1 MPTTFVGNVNATKG
15 TVLSPT
21 LKPPTNIDKA
31 ALLLKRLAP
40 PSLIKILEII
50 GPEHA
55 KRLNAVM
62 ADISKRPDF
71 AVLSE
76 QVLQEFR
83 ELQQEVRDS
92 VGNSPLL
99 TRMQA
104 GVSAVAALSN
114 SPPATNEQSASADD
128 ASTAPAPVAIVHFE
142 NPLQELQATPVA
154 IMSIVLQRE
163 PPSVM
168 ALVLKQLTPEV
179 TSRVMELLPPEVRQ
193 QTFLLLTGTK
203 QVNPVVVQG
212 ILKTIAQACR
222 AVDPAAAEQG
232 DTRSQDLVNLLQKFE
247 REERLRLIDVLNESD
262 PELAKQ
268 IDDLLYDFTD
278 LLRIEDRSV
287 QKILSQLEQR
297 TVALAIKTAPEDLMQ
312 KVMKNLSERVR
323 GMLAEEMELLGVVPN
338 AKADPARREIAD
350 AIRTQDKEG
359 TLVWLEEA

>member
-1 MPTTFVGNVNATKG
+1 M
-15 TVLSPT
+15 SPT

-40 PSLIKILEII
+40 ASLTKIMEIL
-50 GPEHA
+50 GPEYA
-55 KRLNAVM
+55 KRLNAAM
-62 ADISKRPDF
+62 TDLSKRPDF

-114 SPPATNEQSASADD
+114 SQPATNEQSSSADD
-128 ASTAPAPVAIVHFE
+128 APTTPAPAATVHFDD
-142 NPLQELQATPVA
+142 PLRELQATPVA
-154 IMSIVLQRE
+154 ILSIVLQRE

-168 ALVLKQLTPEV
+168 ALVLKQLPPEV
-179 TSRVMELLPPEVRQ
+179 TGRVMELLPPEVRQ

-212 ILKTIAQACR
+212 ILKKIAQACR

-232 DTRSQDLVNLLQKFE
+232 DTRSKDLVNLLQKFE

-268 IDDLLYDFTD
+268 IDDLLYDYTD
-278 LLRIEDRSV
+278 LMRIEDRSV

-323 GMLAEEMELLGVVPN
+323 GMLAEEMELLGTVPN

-350 AIRTQDKEG
+350 AIRAQDKEG
-359 TLVWLEEA
+359 TLVWLEVA

>member
-1 MPTTFVGNVNATKG
+1 
-15 TVLSPT
+15 LSPA

-40 PSLIKILEII
+40 ASLTKILDIL

-55 KRLNAVM
+55 QRLHAVM
-62 ADISKRPDF
+62 AGISKRPDF
-71 AVLSE
+71 AILSE

-92 VGNSPLL
+92 VGDSALL
-99 TRMQA
+99 TRVQA
-104 GVSAVAALSN
+104 GVPAPSI
-114 SPPATNEQSASADD
+114 SPPAAVVSPAPADD
-128 ASTAPAPVAIVHFE
+128 ASTMTTPVFPVDLD
-142 NPLQELQATPVA
+142 NPLLELQATPAAV
-154 IMSIVLQRE
+154 MSIVLQRE

-168 ALVLKQLTPEV
+168 ALVLKQLPPEV
-179 TSRVMELLPPEVRQ
+179 TSRVMEQLPPEVRQ
-193 QTFLLLTGTK
+193 QTFVLLTGTK
-203 QVNPVVVQG
+203 QVNPVAVRGV
-212 ILKTIAQACR
+212 LKTIAQACR
-222 AVDPAAAEQG
+222 AVDPTAAEQG
-232 DTRSQDLVNLLQKFE
+232 DTRFKDLVNLLQKFE
-247 REERLRLIDVLNESD
+247 REERIRLIGVLNESD

-268 IDDLLYDFTD
+268 IDDLLYDYTD
-278 LLRIEDRSV
+278 LMRIEDRSV

-297 TVALAIKTAPEDLMQ
+297 TVALSIKTAPEDLQQ

-350 AIRTQDKEG
+350 AIRGQDKEG

>member
-1 MPTTFVGNVNATKG
+1 ME
-15 TVLSPT
+15 
-21 LKPPTNIDKA
+21 
-31 ALLLKRLAP
+31 
-40 PSLIKILEII
+40 IL

-55 KRLNAVM
+55 KRLNAAM
-62 ADISKRPDF
+62 TDLSKRPDF

-92 VGNSPLL
+92 VGDSALL
-99 TRMQA
+99 TRVQA
-104 GVSAVAALSN
+104 GVPAAAVPSTSTSAAVA
-114 SPPATNEQSASADD
+114 SPAPADD
-128 ASTAPAPVAIVHFE
+128 ASAVSATVHFDD
-142 NPLQELQATPVA
+142 PLPELQATPAAV
-154 IMSIVLQRE
+154 MSIVLQRE

-168 ALVLKQLTPEV
+168 ALVLKQLPPDV

-232 DTRSQDLVNLLQKFE
+232 DTRSKDLVNLLQKFE

-278 LLRIEDRSV
+278 LMRIEDRSV

-350 AIRTQDKEG
+350 AIRAQDKEG

>member
-1 MPTTFVGNVNATKG
+1 M
-15 TVLSPT
+15 SPT

-40 PSLIKILEII
+40 ASLTKILEIL

-55 KRLNAVM
+55 KRLSAAMTVL
-62 ADISKRPDF
+62 SKRPDY

-92 VGNSPLL
+92 VGDSALL
-99 TRMQA
+99 TQVQA
-104 GVSAVAALSN
+104 GVPAVSVP
-114 SPPATNEQSASADD
+114 SISASADV
-128 ASTAPAPVAIVHFE
+128 ASPAPADNASGVSAPAATVHFDD
-142 NPLQELQATPVA
+142 PLRELQATPVA

-168 ALVLKQLTPEV
+168 ALVLKQLPPEV

-203 QVNPVVVQG
+203 QVHPDVVRGV
-212 ILKTIAQACR
+212 LRTIAQACR
-222 AVDPAAAEQG
+222 EVDPAAAGQG
-232 DTRSQDLVNLLQKFE
+232 DTRSKDLVNLLQKFE

-278 LLRIEDRSV
+278 LMRIEDRSV

-297 TVALAIKTAPEDLMQ
+297 TVALAIKTASEDLMQ

-323 GMLAEEMELLGVVPN
+323 GMLAEEMELLGTVPN

-350 AIRTQDKEG
+350 AIRGQDKEG
-359 TLVWLEEA
+359 TLVWIEEA